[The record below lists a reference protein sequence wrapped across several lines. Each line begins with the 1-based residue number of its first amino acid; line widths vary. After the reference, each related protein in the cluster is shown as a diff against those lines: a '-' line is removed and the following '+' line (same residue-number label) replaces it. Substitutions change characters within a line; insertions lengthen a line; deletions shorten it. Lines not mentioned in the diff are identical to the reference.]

1 MKSQENIF
9 IDTGAWVA
17 LADRDDDCHRRA
29 VSVYPSLLKSCR
41 ALVTSNLVVAESYV
55 LVLHALGHTTAMGFL
70 EKIHA
75 SPRILKIYSNEE
87 IESDAKDILRKYT
100 DQDFSYTDAVSFAIM
115 RMQRIEKVFCFDKHF
130 LTAGFVRIP

>member
-1 MKSQENIF
+1 MKSQGNIF

-17 LADRDDDCHRRA
+17 LADKDDDCHRRA
-29 VSVYPSLLKSCR
+29 VSVYPSFLKSYKR
-41 ALVTSNLVVAESYV
+41 LVTSNLVVAESYV
-55 LVLHALGHTTAMGFL
+55 LVLHALGHTTAMSFL
-70 EKIHA
+70 EKMHA

-87 IESDAKDILRKYT
+87 IETDARDILMKYT